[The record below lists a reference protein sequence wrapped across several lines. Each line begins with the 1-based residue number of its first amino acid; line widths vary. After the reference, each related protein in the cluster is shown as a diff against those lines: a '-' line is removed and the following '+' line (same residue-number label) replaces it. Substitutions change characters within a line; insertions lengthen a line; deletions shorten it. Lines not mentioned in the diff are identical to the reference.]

1 MFPFNP
7 DRGSEWNRRVRGFA
21 RWKLILWL
29 LAGVV
34 SFSMPASALVLWSDL
49 GATLAHN
56 TGAGNDILGGA
67 VQRDQRSGD
76 TLYFKFRVDPLSDV
90 GTEEY
95 LAAFQLYEGQAERLA
110 LGNSLKA
117 WAYSAFQ
124 TSQTGPSN
132 SVAGDFDLNS
142 SRPESSG

>member
-95 LAAFQLYEGQAERLA
+95 LAAFQLY
-110 LGNSLKA
+110 
-117 WAYSAFQ
+117 
-124 TSQTGPSN
+124 
-132 SVAGDFDLNS
+132 
-142 SRPESSG
+142 